1 MGSRWYRRRHM
12 GRCRL
17 YAWGVYQGHYKWD
30 NAKFADNVATG
41 AVIDASFGTAGA
53 IASGGVKFIPSLTN
67 AGANIWRVNSTLAN
81 NGANRVWRR

>member
-1 MGSRWYRRRHM
+1 M

-53 IASGGVKFIPSLTN
+53 IASGGVKFYSQPDKCRSKHME
-67 AGANIWRVNSTLAN
+67 SK
-81 NGANRVWRR
+81 